1 MSQIKPIQFGLRSIR
16 TDEFATIKPVPSE
29 TAKVALGNSF
39 NFALSVETHQIL
51 VSARINFEADAQP
64 FIILQVTCVFGIKPD
79 DFAQFSTEK
88 ENELKVPKEFLAH
101 LASITIGTARGVLH
115 TKLENS
121 EYKKFMIPIMDVSKG
136 FKEDVVFIVAE
147 VSK

>member
-1 MSQIKPIQFGLRSIR
+1 MSAIKPIQFGLRSIR
-16 TDEFATIKPVPSE
+16 TDEFATIKPVPNE
-29 TAKVALGNSF
+29 TAKVKLGNSF
-39 NFALSVETHQIL
+39 NFSVSADSHQIL

-79 DFAQFSTEK
+79 DFAKFSTEK

-121 EYKKFMIPIMDVSKG
+121 EYKKFMVPIMDVSKG
-136 FKEDVVFIVAE
+136 FKEDVIFILSLAT
-147 VSK
+147 K